1 MSNNVN
7 HPAHYAGRWSNGAEL
22 IDITEH
28 LEHCRA
34 AAVEYLARAG
44 YKNPE
49 TEIEDLEKAQWFV
62 NRALDKARRE
72 QSVPAPLKV
81 TGSLSGIDLHITNT
95 GDAEGRSPRDF
106 QNFWMNEMAQAVKE
120 LKVPR
125 PGQVFTGWD
134 GIPEGWVA
142 ECLGVARFEVDGVL
156 YLESKTRQCLDSG
169 APVDLAEAR
178 AMFGRDRLDDAAVR
192 LVRYAPELVE
202 AVRTALKAEE
212 EETPLEPGSIIPA
225 NQVPDGWHF
234 ATAVISMDYLQS
246 RGHTLVSY
254 TDEPTT
260 HSDEQSAFQAASSSK
275 PITLVRY
282 DPEPVEDDA
291 QGAEASEEESS
302 PAVEPQAGEAVDR
315 ENPALGW
322 IVQDCEGDYWR
333 VVEEDGQ
340 LCRRFCLQG
349 NDLDNPGDWS
359 ASVRTDNLAPFFAP
373 YTYVRPVSAEL
384 SEDEEDEPVEV
395 KSGDTMPAN
404 QVPDGWHFTLLGV
417 SSLDY
422 LQWEGR
428 TLVGSHNGVTTPLS
442 PEAIFQAGRS
452 GVDVALTHEEP
463 VRFSA
468 EKIKI
473 EPLDASKITVPPRVG
488 QLVTGWENV
497 PEDWVATFEG
507 VERIEVDGELYLAE
521 LIRYDIRNGRPINLR
536 VAAAVTRPTDM
547 EGKAVRLVC
556 HGPELV
562 KAVRDTLGFQK
573 VKAEIDEEEAQEVK
587 AGGRV
592 DPENPAQ
599 DWIIEDDEGDFWKF
613 TEVNGELRLFLMEGE
628 AGTWDDGKGWEVP
641 LSSTF
646 APYTYVS
653 PVKVEHFDDLPAD
666 WWWKREKGMAS
677 VERQVDGDGKIW
689 AWARPDEGTQTSSL
703 TDEATLRREEATL
716 GKYVLTDRVPLKKP
730 KWDK

>member
-1 MSNNVN
+1 MSDNVN

-28 LEHCRA
+28 LDYCRGN
-34 AAVEYLARAG
+34 AVKYLARAG
-44 YKNPE
+44 YKNPD
-49 TEIEDLEKAQWFV
+49 TELEDLEKAQFYV
-62 NRALDKARRE
+62 NRAIENFRAA
-72 QSVPAPLKV
+72 QS
-81 TGSLSGIDLHITNT
+81 GGIRVHVTNT
-95 GDAEGRSPRDF
+95 GDAESRPPRDF
-106 QNFWMNEMAQAVKE
+106 QNFWLNEMTQAVKD
-120 LKVPR
+120 LKIPR

-178 AMFGRDRLDDAAVR
+178 AMFGRDRVDDAAVR

-202 AVRTALKAEE
+202 AVRAALKGEGEGE

-254 TDEPTT
+254 ADEPTT

-275 PITLVRY
+275 PVTLVRY

-322 IVQDCEGDYWR
+322 IVQDCEGDFWR

-359 ASVRTDNLAPFFAP
+359 ASVRTDNLAPLFAP

-384 SEDEEDEPVEV
+384 SEEKEADEPEAEEL
-395 KSGDTMPAN
+395 KPGDTIPST
-404 QVPDGWHFTLLGV
+404 QVPDGWYFTIQAGKH
-417 SSLDY
+417 LDY
-422 LQWEGR
+422 LQWQGR
-428 TLVGSHNGVTTPLS
+428 TLLSKDYGATTPSS
-442 PEAIFQAGRS
+442 PEAHFQAQRQEREATL
-452 GVDVALTHEEP
+452 VRQEP
-463 VRFSA
+463 ERISA

-488 QLVTGWENV
+488 QEVVGWENV
-497 PEDWVATFEG
+497 PEGWVATFEG

-556 HGPELV
+556 HAPELAQ
-562 KAVRDTLGFQK
+562 AVRDTLGFQK

-613 TEVNGELRLFLMEGE
+613 TEVNGELRLFLMEEE
-628 AGTWDDGKGWEVP
+628 AGTWDDGEGWEVP

-653 PVKVEHFDDLPAD
+653 PVHVEHFDDLPAG
-666 WWWKREKGMAS
+666 WWWQREKSMAS
-677 VERQVDGDGKIW
+677 VERQVDEDGKIW
-689 AWARPDEGTQTSSL
+689 AWARPDGGSQTRGFA
-703 TDEATLRREEATL
+703 DEATLRREEAAL
-716 GKYVLTDRVPLKKP
+716 GKYVLTDRAPLKREG
-730 KWDK
+730 WDK